1 MQLTVR
7 NVAELLNIS
16 EKSVY
21 RWIAEGN
28 LPAYRVSGQYRFS
41 RAEILEWAQAQ
52 RINVNPKTFQDLEEN
67 AAPLPDL
74 VEAIQAGG
82 IFYRLDGSDKE
93 SILRSLVEHLRLPED
108 VDRGFL
114 LQVLLAREAL
124 GTTAVGEGIA
134 IPHVRNPIVLQV
146 SKPMVTVGFLDKP
159 VEFGALDGQLVY
171 VLFSVVSPTVRAHL
185 HLLAQIAHTLRVAE
199 VKQVLQRQGG
209 REEILEQVRRVT
221 AGLKPNMP
229 QGLLP

>member
-28 LPAYRVSGQYRFS
+28 LPAYRVSGQYRFN

-171 VLFSVVSPTVRAHL
+171 VLFSVVCPTVRAHL
-185 HLLAQIAHTLRVAE
+185 HLLAQIAHTLRVPE

-229 QGLLP
+229 QGLLA

>member
-41 RAEILEWAQAQ
+41 RSEILEWAQAQ
-52 RINVNPKTFQDLEEN
+52 RINVNPKTFQDSEEN

-74 VEAIQAGG
+74 VDAIQAGG

-93 SILRSLVEHLRLPED
+93 SILRSLVEHLRLPEE

-124 GTTAVGEGIA
+124 GTTAVGEGVA
-134 IPHVRNPIVLQV
+134 IPHVRNPMVLQV

-159 VEFGALDGQLVY
+159 VEFGSLDGRLVY
-171 VLFSVVSPTVRAHL
+171 VLLSVVSPTVRAHL
-185 HLLAQIAHTLRVAE
+185 HLLAQIAHTLRVPE

-229 QGLLP
+229 QVLLP